1 MNTSS
6 MSEPAEVAEG
16 TDPLPEPTTDG
27 EGTVTV
33 VGTAHVSSDSVDRVR
48 ERIDE
53 ERPDVVAVE
62 LDEGRYRQLKGET
75 PDDLDSR
82 DLLRGNTVF
91 QFIAYWMLSYV
102 QTRLGEQFDI
112 EPGADMK
119 AGIEAAE
126 EHATGVA
133 LVDREIQTTMQRF
146 WTRLSA
152 GEKFKMIGGL
162 ALGLTDPVTAGV
174 SLGISVGGMFGLLAG
189 LAIVPLLG
197 IGSLATVGIT
207 GTTTLALVGGIVAG
221 AVAGGLL
228 GALIVPAVGDTPTW
242 IRGLV
247 GGGAGIVAGVWI
259 ALTAPSVAG
268 LPGTGT
274 LVELGRFAIRGVIGV
289 IGGAAVGG
297 IVGLLIGL
305 VVDAVAEDP
314 DELDEEFDI
323 ESLTDTDVVTAM
335 MEEFRRFSPGGA
347 EALIDERDAFIA
359 HRLHVLRDAGYHVV
373 AIVGAGHRK
382 GIVEYLDHPDRLPPM
397 ESLTGQ
403 ASSSRFSVYKL
414 FGYLMTLGFAA
425 FFLLLILGGASNA
438 FMLKVFGAWF
448 LFNGV
453 FAFGLAR
460 LAGAHLSSCAVGGAV
475 AWLTSLNPLLAPG
488 WFAGYVE
495 LRYESVNVA
504 DIGRLNEILSDEESP
519 LGDLVGQMF
528 AVPLFKLIMV
538 VAMTNIGSFVASMLF
553 PFIVLPWLAPE
564 VGGIGGVAD
573 LMWQG
578 LYNGID
584 ILTGVL

>member
-189 LAIVPLLG
+189 LA
-197 IGSLATVGIT
+197 
-207 GTTTLALVGGIVAG
+207 
-221 AVAGGLL
+221 
-228 GALIVPAVGDTPTW
+228 
-242 IRGLV
+242 
-247 GGGAGIVAGVWI
+247 
-259 ALTAPSVAG
+259 
-268 LPGTGT
+268 
-274 LVELGRFAIRGVIGV
+274 
-289 IGGAAVGG
+289 
-297 IVGLLIGL
+297 
-305 VVDAVAEDP
+305 
-314 DELDEEFDI
+314 
-323 ESLTDTDVVTAM
+323 
-335 MEEFRRFSPGGA
+335 
-347 EALIDERDAFIA
+347 
-359 HRLHVLRDAGYHVV
+359 
-373 AIVGAGHRK
+373 
-382 GIVEYLDHPDRLPPM
+382 
-397 ESLTGQ
+397 
-403 ASSSRFSVYKL
+403 
-414 FGYLMTLGFAA
+414 
-425 FFLLLILGGASNA
+425 
-438 FMLKVFGAWF
+438 
-448 LFNGV
+448 
-453 FAFGLAR
+453 
-460 LAGAHLSSCAVGGAV
+460 
-475 AWLTSLNPLLAPG
+475 
-488 WFAGYVE
+488 
-495 LRYESVNVA
+495 
-504 DIGRLNEILSDEESP
+504 
-519 LGDLVGQMF
+519 
-528 AVPLFKLIMV
+528 
-538 VAMTNIGSFVASMLF
+538 
-553 PFIVLPWLAPE
+553 
-564 VGGIGGVAD
+564 
-573 LMWQG
+573 
-578 LYNGID
+578 
-584 ILTGVL
+584 